1 MRGARLEA
9 GFLPAALAVEETPP
23 RRAARMLLYSLVLF
37 CGLAV
42 VWAIVGRID
51 IVGLAPGRV
60 VSTGRTKVIQ
70 PHEPAVLKAILVRE
84 GQRVVAGQ
92 RLIEL
97 DATAPAADLAR
108 LNQDH
113 LALTLDR
120 ARLQALLAAASVPSQ
135 SKADPFAAL
144 TGAGAPVHQAR
155 ARGRLQRAE
164 YRALLD
170 SIDDT
175 RRERRAERAAVDAHI
190 VQLTATLPLAAEAAE
205 AHRVLTTKGVVPRV
219 QWLAVERERIA
230 VQQELAAQREQR
242 KRLSASLDA
251 LAAQRRLSVA
261 RQRASWTA
269 ELADTQTRLVATVE
283 ALTKTR
289 RRLALMT
296 LTAPVAGTVQQLA
309 VHTEGGAVTQAQP
322 LMLIVPADSPLEIEA
337 RVQNQDSGFVRVGQS
352 AVVKVDTYTFT
363 KYGYLTG
370 KVAKVSRDAVAAENQ
385 ASYYLA
391 HIALDQPGLGRD
403 GRALPLE
410 AGMAVTVEVMLGE
423 RRVIEFLL
431 SPLLRYRH
439 ESGRER

>member
-230 VQQELAAQREQR
+230 VQQELAAQR
-242 KRLSASLDA
+242 
-251 LAAQRRLSVA
+251 RLSVA